1 MGMNSGIH
9 SDQNPDKNSDQAEDS
24 VKPDEAKQAT
34 ALKYDLRQAQ
44 APEVVAT
51 GTGEVAE
58 EILRVAEAHEIPVY
72 KDPSL
77 ARALG
82 QLELG
87 SMVPPELYKAVA
99 EVLVF
104 VYSLDQAHK
113 KEIEM
118 VLEDF

>member
-1 MGMNSGIH
+1 MS
-9 SDQNPDKNSDQAEDS
+9 SEK
-24 VKPDEAKQAT
+24 DEKRDDELKQAT
-34 ALKYDLRQAQ
+34 ALKYDLQQDQ

-51 GTGEVAE
+51 GSGDIAEEIVRVAE
-58 EILRVAEAHEIPVY
+58 ESSVPVY

-77 ARALG
+77 AKALG

-87 SMVPPELYKAVA
+87 SLVPPELYKAVA

-104 VYSLDQAHK
+104 VYSVDQAHK

>member
-1 MGMNSGIH
+1 MGMNAG
-9 SDQNPDKNSDQAEDS
+9 KQAENS
-24 VKPDEAKQAT
+24 GKPEEVKQAT
-34 ALKYDLRQAQ
+34 ALKYDLRQSD

-51 GTGEVAE
+51 GSGDIAEEIVRVAE
-58 EILRVAEAHEIPVY
+58 ENAIPVY

-87 SMVPPELYKAVA
+87 SLVPPELYKAVA

>member
-1 MGMNSGIH
+1 MQ
-9 SDQNPDKNSDQAEDS
+9 SDQPDPKEDL
-24 VKPDEAKQAT
+24 KQAT
-34 ALKYDLRQAQ
+34 ALKYDLQGERS
-44 APEVVAT
+44 PEIVAT
-51 GTGEVAE
+51 GSGELAE
-58 EILRVAEAHEIPVY
+58 EIVRVAQESEVPVY
-72 KDPSL
+72 RDPSL
-77 ARALG
+77 AKALG

-87 SMVPPELYKAVA
+87 SSVPEELYKAVA

>member
-1 MGMNSGIH
+1 MGMNAG
-9 SDQNPDKNSDQAEDS
+9 NQAENS
-24 VKPDEAKQAT
+24 GEPEEAKQAT
-34 ALKYDLRQAQ
+34 ALRYDLKQSQ

-51 GTGEVAE
+51 GSGEIAD
-58 EILRVAEAHEIPVY
+58 EIVRVAEAHAIPVY

-87 SMVPPELYKAVA
+87 SLVPPELYKAVA

>member
-1 MGMNSGIH
+1 MTNQ
-9 SDQNPDKNSDQAEDS
+9 SDNQNQPE
-24 VKPDEAKQAT
+24 PKQAT
-34 ALKYDLRQAQ
+34 ALKYDVGSSQ

-51 GTGEVAE
+51 GTDEIAQEIVKVAQE
-58 EILRVAEAHEIPVY
+58 HDVPVY

-77 ARALG
+77 AKALG

-87 SMVPPELYKAVA
+87 SMVPAELYKAVA

-113 KEIEM
+113 KQIEM
-118 VLEDF
+118 VLEEF

>member
-1 MGMNSGIH
+1 MGKTEHVQDDSEK
-9 SDQNPDKNSDQAEDS
+9 PAEL
-24 VKPDEAKQAT
+24 KQAT
-34 ALKYDLRQAQ
+34 ALKYDLKSSES

-51 GTGEVAE
+51 GSGEIAEEIVRVAE
-58 EILRVAEAHEIPVY
+58 ENEVTVY
-72 KDPSL
+72 KDPTL
-77 ARALG
+77 AKALG

-87 SMVPPELYKAVA
+87 SLVPPELYKAVA

>member
-1 MGMNSGIH
+1 MTSLSNN
-9 SDQNPDKNSDQAEDS
+9 QNQPE
-24 VKPDEAKQAT
+24 PKQAT
-34 ALKYDLRQAQ
+34 ALKYDVGSSR

-51 GTGEVAE
+51 GTDEIAQEIVKVAQDHD
-58 EILRVAEAHEIPVY
+58 VPVY

-77 ARALG
+77 AKALG

-87 SMVPPELYKAVA
+87 SMVPAELYKAVA

-113 KEIEM
+113 KQIEM
-118 VLEDF
+118 VLEEF

>member
-1 MGMNSGIH
+1 MNTSE
-9 SDQNPDKNSDQAEDS
+9 SSENLPKPED
-24 VKPDEAKQAT
+24 VRYAT
-34 ALKYDLRQAQ
+34 ALRYDVGKER
-44 APEVVAT
+44 APEVIAT
-51 GTGEVAE
+51 GSGEVAE
-58 EILRVAEAHEIPVY
+58 EILRVAEAHEVPVY
-72 KDPSL
+72 RDPSL
-77 ARALG
+77 AKALG

-87 SMVPPELYKAVA
+87 SLVPPELYKAVA

>member
-1 MGMNSGIH
+1 VQSENL
-9 SDQNPDKNSDQAEDS
+9 PE
-24 VKPDEAKQAT
+24 KQVSQEELRKAT
-34 ALKYDLRQAQ
+34 ALKYDLKKDG
-44 APEVVAT
+44 APEIVAT
-51 GTGEVAE
+51 GSGEVAG
-58 EILRVAEAHEIPVY
+58 EIVRVAEEHEIPVY

-77 ARALG
+77 ASALG

-87 SMVPPELYKAVA
+87 SAVPEQLYKAVA

-104 VYSLDQAHK
+104 VYSVDQSHK

>member
-1 MGMNSGIH
+1 MNVGKQADLPDH
-9 SDQNPDKNSDQAEDS
+9 SAENPET
-24 VKPDEAKQAT
+24 PGEPKQAT
-34 ALKYDLRQAQ
+34 ALKYDYTQNQ
-44 APEVVAT
+44 SAPEVVAT

-58 EILRVAEAHEIPVY
+58 EILKVAEAHEIPVY

-87 SMVPPELYKAVA
+87 SLVPAELYKAVA

>member
-1 MGMNSGIH
+1 MQSENL
-9 SDQNPDKNSDQAEDS
+9 DENPDHLGSDE
-24 VKPDEAKQAT
+24 PKQAT
-34 ALKYDLRQAQ
+34 ALKYDLKADQ

-51 GTGEVAE
+51 GTGDVAA
-58 EILRVAEAHEIPVY
+58 EIVRVAEASDVPVY
-72 KDPSL
+72 RDPSL

-87 SMVPPELYKAVA
+87 SSVPQELYKAVA

>member
-1 MGMNSGIH
+1 MNAGNQAENSG
-9 SDQNPDKNSDQAEDS
+9 
-24 VKPDEAKQAT
+24 KPEEPKQAT
-34 ALKYDLRQAQ
+34 ALRYDLKQSE

-51 GTGEVAE
+51 GSGAVAE
-58 EILRVAEAHEIPVY
+58 EIVRVAEEHSIPVY

-87 SMVPPELYKAVA
+87 SLVPPELYKAVA

>member
-1 MGMNSGIH
+1 MNSGNQAHH
-9 SDQNPDKNSDQAEDS
+9 SGQPE
-24 VKPDEAKQAT
+24 EAKQAT
-34 ALKYDLRQAQ
+34 ALKYDLRQDQ
-44 APEVVAT
+44 APEVVAS
-51 GTGEVAE
+51 GSGEVAA
-58 EILRVAEAHEIPVY
+58 EIVRVAEAHEIPVY

-87 SMVPPELYKAVA
+87 SLVPAELYKAVA

>member
-1 MGMNSGIH
+1 MQSENLPEQDMP
-9 SDQNPDKNSDQAEDS
+9 QED
-24 VKPDEAKQAT
+24 VRQAT
-34 ALKYDLRQAQ
+34 ALKYDLQKES
-44 APEVVAT
+44 APEIVAT
-51 GTGEVAE
+51 GSGEVAE
-58 EILRVAEAHEIPVY
+58 EIVRVASENEVPIY

-77 ARALG
+77 ASALG

-87 SMVPPELYKAVA
+87 SAVPEQLYKAVA

-104 VYSLDQAHK
+104 VYSVDQAHK

>member
-1 MGMNSGIH
+1 MGMNAG
-9 SDQNPDKNSDQAEDS
+9 NQAEPS
-24 VKPDEAKQAT
+24 GTPEEIKQAT
-34 ALKYDLRQAQ
+34 ALRYDLKQSQ

-51 GTGEVAE
+51 GSGDIAAE
-58 EILRVAEAHEIPVY
+58 IVRVAEANEIPVY

-77 ARALG
+77 AKALG

-87 SMVPPELYKAVA
+87 SLVPPELYKAVA

>member
-1 MGMNSGIH
+1 MGMNADH
-9 SDQNPDKNSDQAEDS
+9 QADDSDS
-24 VKPDEAKQAT
+24 PDEAKQAT
-34 ALKYDLRQAQ
+34 ALRYDLRQSQ

-51 GTGEVAE
+51 GTGEIAQEIVRVAE
-58 EILRVAEAHEIPVY
+58 ENAIPVY

-77 ARALG
+77 AKALG

-87 SMVPPELYKAVA
+87 SIVPPELYKAVA

>member
-1 MGMNSGIH
+1 MQ
-9 SDQNPDKNSDQAEDS
+9 SDNLPDTPQSHE
-24 VKPDEAKQAT
+24 ERRQAT
-34 ALKYDLRQAQ
+34 ALKYDLQSEG

-51 GTGEVAE
+51 GSGEVAE
-58 EILRVAEAHEIPVY
+58 EIVRVAQEHDVAVY
-72 KDPSL
+72 KDPAL
-77 ARALG
+77 ANALG

-87 SMVPPELYKAVA
+87 SAVPAELYKAVA

-104 VYSLDQAHK
+104 VYSVDQAHK

>member
-1 MGMNSGIH
+1 MDAEA
-9 SDQNPDKNSDQAEDS
+9 DQNNVPGALP
-24 VKPDEAKQAT
+24 VKQAT
-34 ALKYDLRQAQ
+34 ALKYDVQSASQ

-51 GTGEVAE
+51 GSGEIAEEIVRVAE
-58 EILRVAEAHEIPVY
+58 EHAVPVY
-72 KDPSL
+72 HDPSL
-77 ARALG
+77 AKALG

-113 KEIEM
+113 KQIEM
-118 VLEDF
+118 VLEEF

>member
-1 MGMNSGIH
+1 M
-9 SDQNPDKNSDQAEDS
+9 QEEQQQPAE
-24 VKPDEAKQAT
+24 EKQAT
-34 ALKYDLRQAQ
+34 ALKYDIQSEG

-51 GTGEVAE
+51 GSGEIAEEIVRVAE
-58 EILRVAEAHEIPVY
+58 ESGVSVY
-72 KDPSL
+72 KDPTL
-77 ARALG
+77 AKALG

-87 SMVPPELYKAVA
+87 SLVPPELYKAVA

>member
-1 MGMNSGIH
+1 MQDPAQQSLSESSIR
-9 SDQNPDKNSDQAEDS
+9 
-24 VKPDEAKQAT
+24 QAT
-34 ALKYDLRQAQ
+34 ALKHDLRSNQ

-51 GTGEVAE
+51 GTGEIAE
-58 EILRVAEAHEIPVY
+58 EIVRVARESDVPVY
-72 KDPSL
+72 HDPSL
-77 ARALG
+77 AKALG

-87 SMVPPELYKAVA
+87 SLVPPELYKAVA

-118 VLEDF
+118 VLEEF

>member
-1 MGMNSGIH
+1 MNAGKQAGLPDH
-9 SDQNPDKNSDQAEDS
+9 SEQEPENPAE
-24 VKPDEAKQAT
+24 PKQAT
-34 ALKYDLRQAQ
+34 ALKYDYKQSQA

-58 EILRVAEAHEIPVY
+58 EILRVAETHEIPVY

-87 SMVPPELYKAVA
+87 SLVPAELYKAVA

>member
-1 MGMNSGIH
+1 MDAET
-9 SDQNPDKNSDQAEDS
+9 DQNNVPGAQP
-24 VKPDEAKQAT
+24 VKQAT
-34 ALKYDLRQAQ
+34 ALKYDVQSSSQ

-51 GTGEVAE
+51 GSGAIADEIVRVAE
-58 EILRVAEAHEIPVY
+58 EHAVPVY
-72 KDPSL
+72 HDPSL
-77 ARALG
+77 AKALG

-113 KEIEM
+113 KQIEM
-118 VLEDF
+118 VLEEF

>member
-1 MGMNSGIH
+1 MNVGEDAEQSSEFSGTL
-9 SDQNPDKNSDQAEDS
+9 NTER
-24 VKPDEAKQAT
+24 DEAKHAT
-34 ALKYDLRQAQ
+34 ALKYDFKRDQ

-51 GTGEVAE
+51 GTGEIAE
-58 EILRVAEAHEIPVY
+58 EIVRVAESHDIPVY

-87 SMVPPELYKAVA
+87 SLVPAELYKAVA

>member
-1 MGMNSGIH
+1 MNHDPH
-9 SDQNPDKNSDQAEDS
+9 SAEMPEQNS
-24 VKPDEAKQAT
+24 KQAT
-34 ALKYDLRQAQ
+34 ALKYDLQASS

-58 EILRVAEAHEIPVY
+58 EIVRVAQEHEVPVY
-72 KDPSL
+72 HDPSL
-77 ARALG
+77 AKALG

-87 SMVPPELYKAVA
+87 SLVPPELYKAVA

-113 KEIEM
+113 KQIEM
-118 VLEDF
+118 VLEEF